1 MFEVAETI
9 VNATLIVSVIY
20 TDRHNEDHVV
30 TQDYAR
36 NDPAAYEFF
45 KAQALAECER
55 FNAALADP
63 QPPLDHDMCETGIA
77 FIIEEKVII
86 PVGEVGYF
94 NKCDKCVA
102 RNAGAVNCS
111 NLPWCYAS
119 SIAKFNRYF
128 VAA

>member
-20 TDRHNEDHVV
+20 TDRHDEDHVV

-36 NDPAAYEFF
+36 NDPTAYEFF
-45 KAQALAECER
+45 KVQALAECER

-63 QPPLDHDMCETGIA
+63 QPMSTHNGAETGIA
-77 FIIEEKVII
+77 FIIEGEVII

-94 NKCDKCVA
+94 NKCDKCVVC
-102 RNAGAVNCS
+102 NSGAVRCS
-111 NLPWCYAS
+111 SLPWCYAS

-128 VAA
+128 VEA